1 MAVRFQDILDAVEAV
16 SSGHL
21 GENSAWLC
29 KQSGRI
35 YWQFANDDEPE
46 ELPDDV
52 DDGEKYI
59 QIPDKRELDL
69 GKPLAL
75 AFADEFLP
83 EDFHKV
89 RQIFSRRGAYGRFND
104 LLDYRRMRQQWFDY
118 RDKAEMEA
126 VRAWC
131 AENSIEV
138 VD

>member
-21 GENSAWLC
+21 GENNAWLC

-35 YWQFANDDEPE
+35 YWQFGNDDEPE
-46 ELPDDV
+46 ELPDDI

-59 QIPDKRELDL
+59 QIPDKRELEL

-75 AFADEFLP
+75 AFASEFLP
-83 EDFHKV
+83 EDFDKV
-89 RQIFSRRGAYGRFND
+89 RQIFSRRGAYARFND
-104 LLDYRRMRQQWFDY
+104 LLDRRSMRQQWFDY
-118 RDKAEMEA
+118 RDKTEIEA

-131 AENSIEV
+131 TENSIEV

>member
-1 MAVRFQDILDAVEAV
+1 MAIRFQDILDAVEAV

-21 GENSAWLC
+21 SENSGWLC
-29 KQSGRI
+29 KESGRI
-35 YWQFANDDEPE
+35 YLQFEIDDESE
-46 ELPDDV
+46 ELPDDI
-52 DDGEKYI
+52 DDSEKYI

-75 AFADEFLP
+75 AFASEFLP
-83 EDFHKV
+83 EEFDKV
-89 RQIFSRRGAYGRFND
+89 RQIFSRRGAYARFYD

-118 RDKAEMEA
+118 RDKAEIEA

>member
-21 GENSAWLC
+21 GENNGWLC

-46 ELPDDV
+46 DLPDDV

-69 GKPLAL
+69 GKPLVL
-75 AFADEFLP
+75 SFADEFLP
-83 EDFHKV
+83 QDFDKV
-89 RQIFSRRGAYGRFND
+89 RQMFSRRGAYARFND
-104 LLDYRRMRQQWFDY
+104 LLDHRRMRQQWFDY

>member
-1 MAVRFQDILDAVEAV
+1 MAVRFQEILDAVEAV

-21 GENSAWLC
+21 GENSAYLH
-29 KQSGRI
+29 KQSGQI
-35 YWQFANDDEPE
+35 YWQFGNDDASE
-46 ELPDDV
+46 ELPDDI

-75 AFADEFLP
+75 AFAGEFMP
-83 EDFHKV
+83 EDFDKV
-89 RQIFSRRGAYGRFND
+89 RQIFSRRGAYARFND
-104 LLDYRRMRQQWFDY
+104 LLDHRRMREQWFNY
-118 RDKAEMEA
+118 RDKAEIEA

-131 AENSIEV
+131 VDNSIEV